1 MLLFSVDN
9 VAMNTL
15 RYWKQHNEL
24 LRDNGNGA
32 MNSSAML
39 ATAIVAGLAQPNQ
52 AVLRQVCYTGCS
64 TKRMGKLSSAFEKV
78 CYESHSHIGNSFP
91 NCQKLYDVARNL

>member
-24 LRDNGNGA
+24 LRDDGNGA

-39 ATAIVAGLAQPNQ
+39 ELQLYSWPGPAQPSCIETS
-52 AVLRQVCYTGCS
+52 VLHW
-64 TKRMGKLSSAFEKV
+64 L
-78 CYESHSHIGNSFP
+78 
-91 NCQKLYDVARNL
+91 LYKENGETQFSL